1 MPPVTPLPPP
11 LVPATGSSTACTA
24 PCAGNPHQ
32 TCGGQDAYLLWARAP
47 GYGMPQEGV
56 LLGCFKVQEGSSA
69 TGATGATP
77 SVTPSPTGATPSATY
92 ATGLQ
97 QSLAGDA
104 GDADSGVSTGGAVTA
119 ETAGTTSMSYLAQ
132 GSGAMTPL
140 YCFGLARQLGFRFYA
155 LRNGTDCLG
164 GDSLEAAV
172 AGGAPL
178 DPLRACGVPCAGDA
192 AELCGGAAALSLY
205 DTMGLPGPPIPPL
218 VL

>member
-32 TCGGQDAYLLWARAP
+32 TCGGQDTYLLWARAP
-47 GYGMPQEGV
+47 GYGMPREGV
-56 LLGCFKVQEGSSA
+56 LLGCFKVQEGSV

-77 SVTPSPTGATPSATY
+77 GATGATGAAPGATA
-92 ATGLQ
+92 ATGQQ
-97 QSLAGDA
+97 QSLAGGA
-104 GDADSGVSTGGAVTA
+104 GDADSGVSTGDAVTA
-119 ETAGTTSMSYLAQ
+119 VTAGTTGMSYLAQ

-140 YCFGLARQLGFRFYA
+140 YCFSLARQLGFRLYA

-164 GDSLEAAV
+164 GDVLEAAV

-192 AELCGGAAALSLY
+192 AKLCGGAATLSLY